1 MNGGIH
7 VLIITTGDHSAAEPV
22 QRAMALSRK
31 SGARFVPRNRTSL
44 SKLSQRYG
52 DDDILVILE
61 GGARL
66 HRTGAEPLTF
76 HPSMAFVRAKRV
88 LRGEPDT
95 MLEAAGVRPGDTII
109 DGTAGLGSD
118 SSVFS
123 LGAGPTGRV
132 IALED
137 SLSLWAL
144 LTEGLAY
151 YESGVALY
159 DAALRRIETRHVH
172 HLEALREMPAKSA
185 DVVYF
190 DPMFRDPIM
199 ESSAISPLRTFANN
213 EGLSEEAIEEACRV
227 ARRSVVLKEKKGSSE
242 FARLGFQ
249 EIGRSHTKIV
259 YGVISLD
266 E

>member
-1 MNGGIH
+1 M
-7 VLIITTGDHSAAEPV
+7 IITTGDHSAAEPV
-22 QRAMALSRK
+22 QRAMALSKK

-44 SKLSQRYG
+44 SKLAQRYG

-76 HPSMAFVRAKRV
+76 HPSMAFVRAKRL

-109 DGTAGLGSD
+109 DCTAGLGAD

-123 LGAGPTGRV
+123 LGAGPSGRV

-144 LTEGLAY
+144 LTEGLSY
-151 YESGVALY
+151 YESGVTEY
-159 DAALRRIETRHVH
+159 DEALRRIETEHVH
-172 HLEALREMPAKSA
+172 HLQALKGMPDNSA
-185 DVVYF
+185 DIVYF
-190 DPMFRDPIM
+190 DPMFRDPIT

-213 EGLSEEAIEEACRV
+213 EGLSLETIEEACRV
-227 ARRSVVLKEKKGSSE
+227 ARRSVVLKEKKGSEE

-249 EIGRSHTKIV
+249 EVGRSHTKIV

-266 E
+266 D